1 MPRPGKLLA
10 SLPLPAPPPRP
21 PNLSS
26 RLLLTLSTSPHASNS
41 PLLSSPHHS
50 IPLLSSHLIRLCD
63 SVLERPSLLTVSQR
77 VKAHYRRHQAR
88 FARQQHEEALADLL
102 AAKELDPKNDQV
114 DTALMGVRW
123 AKKLAD
129 KAQRAQFGGM
139 FNKGGDEGRG
149 PAVSTELYKEEKG
162 IPPWVGDLPT
172 CWMDFAI
179 GGKVVGRVVIE
190 LNVREAPRSCENF
203 RSLCTGE
210 RGNGAL
216 SKAPLHYR
224 SVRFHRVIRNF
235 LIQGGD
241 IVSGDG
247 MGGES
252 IYGGQ
257 FGDENLEGK
266 HDAPGVVS
274 MANAGR
280 DMNGSQFFITT
291 CAAPH
296 LDKTAVVVGRVVVG
310 MEVVRMVERVEV
322 DGEDRP
328 RHSVIV
334 EDCGSATGEIPHT
347 PLPVSEWPEHLKPK
361 EEPSEAERRVEF
373 AMKREAERKRRE
385 AEEEE
390 AEAVEEAAAAVEEV
404 AAEERIE
411 EVVVPVAPPQPA
423 AAEEDDDDD
432 EDVVIEEV

>member
-1 MPRPGKLLA
+1 MLL
-10 SLPLPAPPPRP
+10 
-21 PNLSS
+21 
-26 RLLLTLSTSPHASNS
+26 RLLLAHPVVAAGSN
-41 PLLSSPHHS
+41 
-50 IPLLSSHLIRLCD
+50 I
-63 SVLERPSLLTVSQR
+63 PSL
-77 VKAHYRRHQAR
+77 AGHQAR
-88 FARQQHEEALADLL
+88 FARQEHEEALADLN
-102 AAKELDPKNDQV
+102 AAKELDPKNEQV

-123 AKKLAD
+123 AKKMAD

-139 FNKGGDEGRG
+139 FKKGGDEEGA

-162 IPPWVGDLPT
+162 IPPWVGELPT
-172 CWMDFAI
+172 CWMDLAI
-179 GGKVVGRVVIE
+179 GGKVVGRIVIE

-224 SVRFHRVIRNF
+224 SVCFHRVIRNF

-241 IVSGDG
+241 IVSGNG

-252 IYGGQ
+252 IFGGQ

-296 LDKTAVVVGRVVVG
+296 LDKTAVVVGRVLVG

-322 DGEDRP
+322 DGDDKP

-334 EDCGSATGEIPHT
+334 EDCGSEAGEIHHM
-347 PLPVSEWPEHLKPK
+347 PLPLSQWPEHLKPK
-361 EEPSEAERRVEF
+361 PEPSEAERRIEF
-373 AMKREAERKRRE
+373 AMKRDEERKRRE
-385 AEEEE
+385 AEEKAEE
-390 AEAVEEAAAAVEEV
+390 AEEEEEVVVEEA
-404 AAEERIE
+404 RIE
-411 EVVVPVAPPQPA
+411 EVVPAPPQPA
-423 AAEEDDDDD
+423 EADDD
-432 EDVVIEEV
+432 EEDDVVIEEI